1 MCFAECGSNFSEP
14 FRLLQF
20 VLFFILLATENLIS
34 REKMTGTT
42 FLQHSAFI
50 ILARQ
55 LGFSYFFT
63 KIKQQETT
71 Q

>member
-50 ILARQ
+50 ILG